1 MGWTRGGV
9 DSGGLV
15 DMGVTSVGDDG
26 VGLGGIV
33 VGAGGAVVGAGG
45 IVVGTGGA
53 VVGTD
58 GAVVISGT
66 LVVAFTTGEGVAG
79 KTVASMTWR
88 ISIDGN

>member
-45 IVVGTGGA
+45 A

-88 ISIDGN
+88 ISIEGN

>member
-1 MGWTRGGV
+1 
-9 DSGGLV
+9 
-15 DMGVTSVGDDG
+15 MGVTSVGDDG
-26 VGLGGIV
+26 VGLGGII
-33 VGAGGAVVGAGG
+33 VGA
-45 IVVGTGGA
+45 GGA

>member
-45 IVVGTGGA
+45 A

>member
-26 VGLGGIV
+26 VGLGGI
-33 VGAGGAVVGAGG
+33 VVGAGG

>member
-26 VGLGGIV
+26 VGLGGIL
-33 VGAGGAVVGAGG
+33 VGAGG

>member
-1 MGWTRGGV
+1 M

-33 VGAGGAVVGAGG
+33 VGAGGAVVGA
-45 IVVGTGGA
+45 GGA

>member
-26 VGLGGIV
+26 VGL
-33 VGAGGAVVGAGG
+33 GG

>member
-33 VGAGGAVVGAGG
+33 VGAGGIVVGA
-45 IVVGTGGA
+45 GGA

>member
-1 MGWTRGGV
+1 M

-33 VGAGGAVVGAGG
+33 VGAGGAVVGAEG

-53 VVGTD
+53 VV
-58 GAVVISGT
+58 ISGT
-66 LVVAFTTGEGVAG
+66 LVVVFTTGEGVAG

>member
-1 MGWTRGGV
+1 
-9 DSGGLV
+9 
-15 DMGVTSVGDDG
+15 MGVTSVGDDG

-33 VGAGGAVVGAGG
+33 VGA
-45 IVVGTGGA
+45 GGA

>member
-1 MGWTRGGV
+1 MGWIRGGV

-33 VGAGGAVVGAGG
+33 VGAGGIVVGA
-45 IVVGTGGA
+45 GGA